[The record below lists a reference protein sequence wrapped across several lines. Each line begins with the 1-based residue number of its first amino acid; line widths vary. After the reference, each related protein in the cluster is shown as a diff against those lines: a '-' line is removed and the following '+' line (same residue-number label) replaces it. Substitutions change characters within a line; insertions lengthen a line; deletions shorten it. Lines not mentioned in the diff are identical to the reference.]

1 MRRMLMSAQE
11 VRLQDQ
17 KSDRGLCMT
26 EYKTVIGLET
36 HAELNTKTKIF
47 CGCANQF
54 GSEPNSNVCPV
65 CLGLPGALP
74 VLNKSVVEYAVRMG
88 LALNCRINNVS
99 KLDRKNYFYPDLP
112 KAYQISQSYVPLCE
126 DGYVDFWYDGSV
138 RRVHIERIHI
148 EEDAGKLVH
157 SDSDDSVSYVD
168 LNRCGVPLIEIVSK
182 PDISSSGE
190 AYAYLKTIKSIL
202 RYLDICDC
210 KMQEGSI
217 RCDVNISLSREGEP
231 LGTRCEMKNVN
242 SFSAVT
248 RAIEFEIKRQKHM
261 LDCGEKVVQQ
271 TLRWDDVKGR
281 STLLRTKENA
291 DDYRYFPEPD
301 IPPFE
306 ISTERVS
313 ELSDQQPELPNIK
326 LIRYVSEFGIDE
338 KSAEYIAD
346 DIELA
351 QFFDECCSS
360 QRHAPKSYCSWIMSE
375 LVKHLNAQSCSFSQ
389 TKLTVLGLN
398 DLLDAVDREKIS
410 ATAAKR
416 VFEVLL
422 VEEQAVTDII
432 NELGLAQVSDE
443 TTLKDIAVLV
453 INENAKP
460 VSDYRAGKTNALG
473 FLIGQCMKKSKGK
486 ADPVKMKSI
495 LLDLLG

>member
-1 MRRMLMSAQE
+1 MA
-11 VRLQDQ
+11 D
-17 KSDRGLCMT
+17 
-26 EYKTVIGLET
+26 YKTVIGLET

-47 CGCANQF
+47 CSCPNQF

-74 VLNKSVVEYAVRMG
+74 VLNKSVVEFAVRMG

-112 KAYQISQSYVPLCE
+112 KAYQISQSYIPLCE
-126 DGYVDFWYDGSV
+126 DGYVDFWYNTSV
-138 RRVHIERIHI
+138 HRVRIERIHI

-157 SDSDDSVSYVD
+157 SDSDSSVSYVD
-168 LNRCGVPLIEIVSK
+168 LNRCGVPLIEIVSR

-190 AYAYLKTIKSIL
+190 AYAYLKALRSIL

-217 RCDVNISLSREGEP
+217 RCDVNVSLNHEGEP

-248 RAIEFEIKRQKHM
+248 RAIEYEIDRQKNI
-261 LDCGEKVVQQ
+261 LDSGGKIVQQ
-271 TLRWDDVKGR
+271 TLRWDNVKCR
-281 STLLRTKENA
+281 NVLMRTKENA

-306 ISTERVS
+306 ISQERIDQ
-313 ELSDQQPELPNIK
+313 LSACQPELANVK
-326 LIRYVSEFGIDE
+326 LIRYVSEYGIDE
-338 KSAEYIAD
+338 KSAEYISD
-346 DIELA
+346 DIDLA
-351 QFFDECCSS
+351 QFFDACCKS
-360 QRHAPKSYCSWIMSE
+360 QRHDPKSYCSWIMSE
-375 LVKHLNAQSCSFSQ
+375 LVKYLNSHTCSFSQ
-389 TKLTVLGLN
+389 TKLTVSGLN
-398 DLLDAVDREKIS
+398 DLLDAADRGMIS
-410 ATAAKR
+410 STAAKR

-422 VEEQAVTDII
+422 QIQQPVDEII

-443 TTLKDIAVLV
+443 FVLREIADQV
-453 INENAKP
+453 INENAKS
-460 VSDYRAGKTNALG
+460 VSDYKGGKSNALG

-486 ADPVKMKSI
+486 ADPVKMKEI
-495 LLDLLG
+495 LLSLLG

>member
-1 MRRMLMSAQE
+1 MA
-11 VRLQDQ
+11 D
-17 KSDRGLCMT
+17 
-26 EYKTVIGLET
+26 YKAVIGLET

-126 DGYVDFWYDGSV
+126 DGYVDFWYDGRV
-138 RRVHIERIHI
+138 RRVRIERIHI

-157 SDSDDSVSYVD
+157 SDSDDCISYVD
-168 LNRCGVPLIEIVSK
+168 LNRCGVPLIEIVSR
-182 PDISSSGE
+182 PDITSSGE
-190 AYAYLKTIKSIL
+190 AYAYLKTLKSIL

-217 RCDVNISLSREGEP
+217 RCDVNVSLSREGER

-248 RAIEFEIKRQKHM
+248 RAIDFEIARQKDT
-261 LDCGEKVVQQ
+261 LASGGRIVQQ
-271 TLRWDDVKGR
+271 TLRWDDVKCM
-281 STLLRTKENA
+281 SFLMRTKENA

-306 ISTERVS
+306 ISEERVS
-313 ELSDQQPELPNIK
+313 QLRSQQPELPNAK
-326 LIRYVSEFGIDE
+326 LIRYVSEYGVDE

-346 DIELA
+346 DIELSS
-351 QFFDECCSS
+351 FFDDCCSTH
-360 QRHAPKSYCSWIMSE
+360 RHEPKNYCSWIMGE
-375 LVKHLNAQSCSFSQ
+375 LVKHLNAQNIAFSQ
-389 TKLTVLGLN
+389 TKLTVSGLN
-398 DLLDAVDREKIS
+398 DLIDAVYSSMIS
-410 ATAAKR
+410 ATAAKK

-422 VEEQAVTDII
+422 EKQLPVNEII
-432 NELGLAQVSDE
+432 NDLGLAQVSDLSV
-443 TTLKDIAVLV
+443 LKEVAVEV
-453 INENAKP
+453 INENAKS
-460 VSDYRAGKTNALG
+460 VSDYRGGKTNALG

-486 ADPVKMKSI
+486 ADPVKMKEI
-495 LLDLLG
+495 LLSLLG

>member
-1 MRRMLMSAQE
+1 MA
-11 VRLQDQ
+11 D
-17 KSDRGLCMT
+17 
-26 EYKTVIGLET
+26 YKAVIGLET

-47 CGCANQF
+47 CGCQNKF

-126 DGYVDFWYDGSV
+126 DGHVVFWYDGKV
-138 RRVHIERIHI
+138 RTVRIERIHI

-157 SDSDDSVSYVD
+157 SDTDSSISCVD

-182 PDISSSGE
+182 PDIKSSGE
-190 AYAYLKTIKSIL
+190 AYAYLKTLRAIL

-217 RCDVNISLSREGEP
+217 RCDVNVSLCREGEP

-248 RAIEFEIKRQKHM
+248 RAIDFEIERQKNI
-261 LDCGEKVVQQ
+261 LSGGGSIVQQ
-271 TLRWDDVKGR
+271 TLRWDDIKGS
-281 STLLRTKENA
+281 STLMRTKENA

-301 IPPFE
+301 IPAFE
-306 ISTERVS
+306 ISQQRVS
-313 ELSDQQPELPNIK
+313 ELAALQPELANIK
-326 LIRYVSEFGIDE
+326 LIRYVSEYGIDE

-346 DIELA
+346 DILLA
-351 QFFDECCSS
+351 EFFDSCCRS
-360 QRHAPKSYCSWIMSE
+360 QRHKPKKYCSWIMSE
-375 LVKHLNAQSCSFSQ
+375 LVKHLNARSCDLSQ
-389 TKLTVLGLN
+389 TKLTVSGLN
-398 DLLDAVDREKIS
+398 DLLDAVESSEIS

-422 VEEQAVTDII
+422 ENEKPVKDII
-432 NELGLAQVSDE
+432 CELGLAQLSDE
-443 TTLKDIAVLV
+443 AALTAIARQV
-453 INENAKP
+453 INENAKS
-460 VSDYRAGKTNALG
+460 VSDLKAGKSNALG
-473 FLIGQCMKKSKGK
+473 FLIGQCMKKSNGK

-495 LLDLLG
+495 LLSLLG